1 MMWTP
6 DELRRIGEAEEL
18 QLSSTRPDG
27 TNRPFVTIWAV
38 TSGGSVY
45 VRSAY
50 GPDNPWYRRALAS
63 GRGRIRAGGVD
74 RTVTFLP
81 MNPLDLPLQLALNSA
96 YHLKYA
102 GHPPRIVSTVVGLA
116 AQQTTIRI
124 DPR

>member
-6 DELRRIGEAEEL
+6 DELRRIGEADEL

-27 TNRPFVTIWAV
+27 TDRPFVTIWAV

-50 GPDNPWYRRALAS
+50 GTDNPWYRRALAA

-74 RTVTFLP
+74 RTVSFLP
-81 MNPLDLPLQLALNSA
+81 MAPLDLPLQIALDSA
-96 YHLKYA
+96 YHLKYDKY
-102 GHPPRIVSTVVGLA
+102 PPRIVKTVVGLM

>member
-6 DELRRIGEAEEL
+6 DELRRIGETDEL

-27 TNRPFVTIWAV
+27 TDRPFVTIWAV

-50 GPDNPWYRRALAS
+50 GTDNPWYRRALAA
-63 GRGRIRAGGVD
+63 GRGRIRAGGVE
-74 RTVTFLP
+74 REVSFLR
-81 MNPLDLPLQLALNSA
+81 MTPLDLPLQLALDSA
-96 YHLKYA
+96 YRLKYRNQ
-102 GHPPRIVSTVVGLA
+102 PPRVVDTVVGLG
-116 AQQTTIRI
+116 AQQTTIRL

>member
-6 DELRRIGEAEEL
+6 DELRRIGEADEL

-27 TNRPFVTIWAV
+27 TDRPFVTIWAV
-38 TSGGSVY
+38 TSGGTVY

-50 GPDNPWYRRALAS
+50 GPDNPWYRRALAAR
-63 GRGRIRAGGVD
+63 RGRIRAGGVD
-74 RTVTFLP
+74 REVTFQP
-81 MNPLDLPLQLALNSA
+81 MAPLDLPLQLAVDSA

-102 GHPPRIVSTVVGLA
+102 KHPPRIVSTVVGLV